1 MSIDPRRLVVLH
13 AVDRYGGVVGAAT
26 ALHVSPS
33 AVSQQLAMLERETG
47 FGLIDRSLR
56 GGQRPLE
63 FTTAGRR
70 LVAHAAALIQVL
82 DDAEAELVSLAGAV
96 SGTVTVAAF
105 FTALRGFAGTALAK
119 LSTTHPGL
127 HPHVVEVDE
136 RGAVQNVQSGRI
148 DLAMVEDDAQ
158 RRRSVPRGLHYEA
171 LADDP
176 FRVAVPTTWPEFDDL
191 TAVAERPWVDG
202 PPDSA
207 VGQAMQRVRRS
218 TGIRLPAAH
227 QCAEFT
233 AGLSLVAAGLGGAF
247 IPQLAV
253 DALSPRDVRVLSLPG
268 LGARRIGVVY
278 RRSRNEP
285 TPVVRAVVDAFRTA
299 ADQARDAVNRS
310 G

>member
-1 MSIDPRRLVVLH
+1 
-13 AVDRYGGVVGAAT
+13 
-26 ALHVSPS
+26 
-33 AVSQQLAMLERETG
+33 
-47 FGLIDRSLR
+47 
-56 GGQRPLE
+56 
-63 FTTAGRR
+63 
-70 LVAHAAALIQVL
+70 
-82 DDAEAELVSLAGAV
+82 
-96 SGTVTVAAF
+96 
-105 FTALRGFAGTALAK
+105 
-119 LSTTHPGL
+119 
-127 HPHVVEVDE
+127 
-136 RGAVQNVQSGRI
+136 
-148 DLAMVEDDAQ
+148 
-158 RRRSVPRGLHYEA
+158 
-171 LADDP
+171 
-176 FRVAVPTTWPEFDDL
+176 VPTTWPDFDDL

-218 TGIRLPAAH
+218 TGLRLPAAH

-253 DALSPRDVRVLSLPG
+253 DALSPGDVRVLSLPG

-299 ADQARDAVNRS
+299 ADHARDATGRT